1 MAILKYA
8 MPLKGQQRM
17 VFCID
22 MFFFKSSARGGA
34 KVIFCTVMSATPE
47 PTTMPKAS

>member
-1 MAILKYA
+1 MAILKDA

-22 MFFFKSSARGGA
+22 MFFKSSARGGA
-34 KVIFCTVMSATPE
+34 KVIFCTVISAASE
-47 PTTMPKAS
+47 PTTMPKTS